1 MLLRII
7 FKIGIVAT
15 LLGIITVTIVH
26 AADALDERLSRIG
39 VGTGIEAAIIVMG
52 RPADSTETT
61 TAFGVTRTKARWLEA
76 GNRAFVIYFLGSY
89 TIATR
94 SCVGNTSD
102 C

>member
-1 MLLRII
+1 MLFRII
-7 FKIGIVAT
+7 FKIGIVAM
-15 LLGIITVTIVH
+15 LLGIITIAIVH
-26 AADALDERLSRIG
+26 AADLDERLSRIG
-39 VGTGIEAAIIVMG
+39 VGTGMEAANIVMG

-61 TAFGVTRTKARWLEA
+61 SAFGVTRTKARWLEA